1 MSIYLLGIVK
11 FLNLSKRHNF
21 MLCSFI
27 DKKALESNDNITGL
41 PEGVFLD
48 VIGTKE
54 ENPTEN
60 HTTPMV
66 SEIYT

>member
-1 MSIYLLGIVK
+1 
-11 FLNLSKRHNF
+11 
-21 MLCSFI
+21 MLCSFM

-41 PEGVFLD
+41 PEGLFLD
-48 VIGTKE
+48 VIGPKE

-66 SEIYT
+66 SEINTKQSIKEEN